1 MASTF
6 RKVVVVVVAVVAV
19 VVVVVVVVVVGTG
32 REREKKNKRRAP
44 LASAFLTGFRFTGF
58 SALLAINKK

>member
-19 VVVVVVVVVVGTG
+19 VVVVVVVGTG
-32 REREKKNKRRAP
+32 REREKKTKDARHWHRRSLPGFALPGFP
-44 LASAFLTGFRFTGF
+44 LSWR
-58 SALLAINKK
+58 